1 MLSIKKISEVLGKS
15 VYTDN
20 GEFIGRV
27 EEVNISDNKIDGWR
41 IRLAGH
47 RSYLIG
53 GAKGIIIPHNF
64 VKAIGD
70 VFVVSRAALPSM
82 REEEMNMSETQI
94 EEA

>member
-1 MLSIKKISEVLGKS
+1 MLSIKKISEVFGKS

-20 GEFIGRV
+20 GEFIGRI
-27 EEVNISDNKIDGWR
+27 EEVNLSDNKIDGWR

-53 GAKGIIIPHNF
+53 GAKGIIIPHSF

-70 VFVVSRAALPSM
+70 VFVVSKSALPSM
-82 REEEMNMSETQI
+82 REEEMEMTESTA